1 MLERLK
7 KEYLD
12 KEIKLLTLDQEM
24 CELFETS
31 SILEY
36 DVEEMLEDG
45 FVYME
50 DEWQGY
56 NFVFEVVEFDSSE
69 PLKTIVRVVDIDL
82 V

>member
-1 MLERLK
+1 MLEMLK

-12 KEIKLLTLDQEM
+12 KEIKLLTLDEEM
-24 CELFETS
+24 CELFRTS
-31 SILEY
+31 SIFEY
-36 DVEEMLEDG
+36 DVEEMLQDG

-56 NFVFEVVEFDSSE
+56 NFYFEVVDFDQDE
-69 PLKTIVRVVDIDL
+69 PLKAVVRVVDIDL

>member
-7 KEYLD
+7 QEYLD
-12 KEIKLLTLDQEM
+12 REIKLLTLDQEI
-24 CELFETS
+24 CEIFETS
-31 SILEY
+31 SIFEY
-36 DVEEMLEDG
+36 DVEEMLQDG

>member
-1 MLERLK
+1 MLKRLK
-7 KEYLD
+7 QEYLD
-12 KEIKLLTLDQEM
+12 REIKLLTLDQEM
-24 CELFETS
+24 CELFRTS
-31 SILEY
+31 SIFEY
-36 DVEEMLEDG
+36 DVKEMLQDG

-69 PLKTIVRVVDIDL
+69 PLNAIVKIINIDL

>member
-1 MLERLK
+1 MLEMLK

-24 CELFETS
+24 CEIFETS
-31 SILEY
+31 SIFEY

-45 FVYME
+45 FTYMQ